1 MRLISSRDPRH
12 RVSFKEAVLRN
23 LPDDR
28 RHGSHGGHRNHAW
41 HGGLFV
47 PAELR
52 PWPDVAALLER
63 PWTERCATILDR
75 LIDGEYGRPELDA
88 IAGEAF
94 DFPVPLAEAAHGSL
108 ALELFH
114 GPSLAF
120 KDFGARFLAAVLG
133 RLPAP
138 DGGTRTVLTATSG
151 DTGAAV
157 AAAFW
162 RRPGFRV
169 AVLYPQGAP
178 GPQGPRG
185 PQGQQGRISPL
196 QERQIACLGD
206 NVRSFAVAGSF
217 DDCQR
222 LVKACFADRALSA
235 ELGLVSANSINIARL
250 LAQVLYYFEAVALLR
265 RLRPDCQLV
274 IAVPSGNFGNLCAG
288 LYARAL
294 GLPIRALV
302 AATNANRT
310 VPDYLDGGGY
320 TPRPSVATLSNA
332 MDVGD
337 PSNWERIL
345 HLYGRDRAALRG
357 ALRWGSA
364 DEAATVA
371 ALRELWAA
379 GYQADPH
386 GAVAYQVLRR
396 VLRPGE
402 TGLFLATAHPAKFH
416 SALARLGLEPA
427 LPPALAALLDRPLR
441 AEALPPDPALLAARL
456 RESWPA

>member
-12 RVSFKEAVLRN
+12 QVSFKEAVLRN
-23 LPDDR
+23 LPDD
-28 RHGSHGGHRNHAW
+28 GG

-133 RLPAP
+133 RLPATG
-138 DGGTRTVLTATSG
+138 GGTRTVLTATSG

-169 AVLYPQGAP
+169 AVLYPQ

-222 LVKACFADRALSA
+222 LVKVCFADRALSA
-235 ELGLVSANSINIARL
+235 DLGLVSANSINVARL

-265 RLRPDCQLV
+265 RLHPDCQPV

-379 GYQADPH
+379 GYRADPH
-386 GAVAYQVLRR
+386 GAVAYQVLRQ

-427 LPPALAALLDRPLR
+427 LPPALAALLHRPLR
-441 AEALPPDPALLAARL
+441 AEPISPDPAQLAARM
-456 RESWPA
+456 REAWPA